1 MEGRSRNILVVLIA
15 LVIAVAVF
23 SSFGMDFFTPVQPPI
38 TLPPE
43 AAGAVPESMSPEEGA
58 KDMIRVSVTPET
70 VQSVIATLA
79 RPGSYYRQVT
89 VEYPERGGRLTSEQ
103 WVDGGW
109 SKSDTVLPG
118 GMVRHSIVREDT
130 LYYWYGNS
138 RSWVSAPADERSAD
152 LEGPHKSD
160 TVLPGGM
167 VRHSIVREDTLY
179 YWYGN
184 SRSWVSA
191 PADERSADLEGP
203 HIPTYED
210 VLEEERSAIVEAGYV
225 EKDGMACIYVAVEHP
240 ELDSV
245 SRYWVAVENGL
256 LTAAEQCKGDTLVL
270 SMTAAAAERPVAAG
284 TVFALPDGTRL
295 HTVAET

>member
-43 AAGAVPESMSPEEGA
+43 EAADAPGESMSPGGEDGTLL
-58 KDMIRVSVTPET
+58 RVSVTPET

-89 VEYPERGGRLTSEQ
+89 VEYPESGGRLTSEQ

-118 GMVRHSIVREDT
+118 GTVRHSIVGEDT

-138 RSWVSAPADERSAD
+138 RTWR
-152 LEGPHKSD
+152 
-160 TVLPGGM
+160 
-167 VRHSIVREDTLY
+167 
-179 YWYGN
+179 
-184 SRSWVSA
+184 SA

-210 VLEEERSAIVEAGYV
+210 VLEEERSAITEAGYV

-240 ELDSV
+240 ERDSV

-256 LTAAEQCKGDTLVL
+256 LTAAEQRKGDTLVL
-270 SMTAAAAERPVAAG
+270 SMTAAAAERPVPAG

-295 HTVAET
+295 HAVAET

>member
-89 VEYPERGGRLTSEQ
+89 VEYPERGGRITSEQ

-118 GMVRHSIVREDT
+118 GTVRHSIV
-130 LYYWYGNS
+130 G
-138 RSWVSAPADERSAD
+138 
-152 LEGPHKSD
+152 
-160 TVLPGGM
+160 
-167 VRHSIVREDTLY
+167 EDTLY